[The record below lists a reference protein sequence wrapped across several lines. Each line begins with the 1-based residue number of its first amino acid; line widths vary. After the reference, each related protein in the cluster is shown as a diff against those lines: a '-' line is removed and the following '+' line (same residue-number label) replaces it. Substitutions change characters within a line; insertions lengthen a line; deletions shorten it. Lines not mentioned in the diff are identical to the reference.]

1 MFLSTAGPSTFD
13 FAVVPA
19 GSIESGVR
27 RMLTENVATS
37 DLECIQG
44 SGLIPLHETAVADH
58 VGRQYGGEPTLR
70 AILVNALSTSEN
82 ADPRA
87 SLSDD
92 TVRRAPRAQFPDKIR
107 NRLHCRPDCAISAPC
122 YITKCPTIGHSALA
136 QVSPQPVRS
145 AHPTRVPS
153 PACPNRPSLAAV
165 AVAWQRFHFLP
176 SPVSL

>member
-70 AILVNALSTSEN
+70 AILVNALSTSRRTPTQGQVYQTTRSEGH
-82 ADPRA
+82 
-87 SLSDD
+87 
-92 TVRRAPRAQFPDKIR
+92 RAPSS
-107 NRLHCRPDCAISAPC
+107 L
-122 YITKCPTIGHSALA
+122 TKFATGCTAALTA
-136 QVSPQPVRS
+136 RS
-145 AHPTRVPS
+145 AHPAISPNVPRSAIRLWPKVLPNPSAARTQPASRPRLAPIS
-153 PACPNRPSLAAV
+153 PR
-165 AVAWQRFHFLP
+165 
-176 SPVSL
+176 